1 MAVPFD
7 GGTAQKHVGSVKA
20 DDVTLTLGSAVVLVQ
35 QFQFTVNRTVNF
47 LYEIGSNNVYYVGNR
62 RQGQCQLT
70 RVVAGG
76 GTFTT
81 LLTKYGK
88 MCEPQP
94 MSLKGTPC
102 KGGGAVT
109 YDIKDATL
117 TSIGASVTAQD
128 VVINENLSFICSDI
142 DVS

>member
-1 MAVPFD
+1 MAVPWQSQ
-7 GGTAQKHVGSVKA
+7 AQVHTGAVRA
-20 DDVTLTLGSAVVLVQ
+20 EDVTLTLGSKAVLVQ

-70 RVVAGG
+70 RVMAGNG
-76 GTFTT
+76 QFTQIIQQYGNMCQPKNMQLAGTA
-81 LLTKYGK
+81 
-88 MCEPQP
+88 
-94 MSLKGTPC
+94 C
-102 KGGGAVT
+102 KGGGRVR
-109 YDIKDATL
+109 YQVKDATL

-128 VVINENLSFICSDI
+128 VVINENLGFICSDI

>member
-7 GGTAQKHVGSVKA
+7 GGVQAHTGSVKA
-20 DDVTLTLGSAVVLVQ
+20 DDVTLTLGSKVVLVQ

-47 LYEIGSNNVYYVGNR
+47 LYEIGSTNVYYVGNR
-62 RQGQCQLT
+62 RQGQVQLT

-76 GTFTT
+76 GTFTE
-81 LLTKYGK
+81 LLNKYGK
-88 MCEPQP
+88 MCSPAA

-117 TSIGASVTAQD
+117 TSVGASVTAQD
-128 VVINENLSFICSDI
+128 VVINENLSFVCSDVE
-142 DVS
+142 VS

>member
-1 MAVPFD
+1 MPVPFD
-7 GGTAQKHVGSVKA
+7 GGVQTHKGAVKA
-20 DDVTLTLGSAVVLVQ
+20 DDVTLTLGSEVVLVQ

-47 LYEIGSNNVYYVGNR
+47 LYEIGSTNVYYVGNR
-62 RQGQCQLT
+62 RQGQVQLT

-76 GTFTT
+76 GSFTT

-88 MCEPQP
+88 MCSPEP

-117 TSIGASVTAQD
+117 TSVGASVTAQD
-128 VVINENLSFICSDI
+128 IVINENLGFICSDI
-142 DVS
+142 EVS